1 MAKVTRVFPYVNG
14 RQIFTVPGG
23 YGSSVIYHCWAGG
36 GGAGG
41 DSNNQLGGN
50 GSAGVYTTGQVFLNK
65 GDQIEV
71 VVGGGGDEGRA
82 IDSNRKLFSM
92 TLRGSDSISTGAW
105 GYVNDPTQAVYP
117 EYSSWPSPR
126 TNSSWNSFMNQWA
139 VSDIPNSKEG
149 GEEEFRQSIYFPARG
164 SYNIRMAADNKM
176 TVYFR
181 GNFLAQVDNNFN
193 GSVKTESI
201 SVPEPGTYELRYLL
215 INSPSP
221 GNNNP
226 AGAAIVI
233 VTDQPSYMGS
243 NGPNP
248 VRGVIW
254 STRFGRDLTMTNR
267 VPLYHAPLVPFYR
280 PQRDNYDWSGFDND
294 KGLVFISWN
303 SVWGDDDIAK
313 LNLSFDKVIVLN
325 YPVTIRG
332 WGRVEQSISTG
343 YYKFKRGQTWQQ
355 AQYSW
360 SGNQTGT
367 WETGAVYPNGV
378 GAAPNLNIA
387 GAIDHG
393 SGTPSCWNERSFSNG
408 KKTYTETSP
417 FANWELPVPGADEL
431 YIVGFDD
438 GQYFTSSNQR
448 GSSDLTWQVNSLF
461 SQVYAGGSGGYSVL
475 NVNNTGLNYYG
486 GYGGQIGDGKV
497 SGGGGGGG
505 GASLILQRTTRGTS
519 LLTVAGGGAGGGG
532 AGPNQFGDNG
542 RNNHEPYVPQ
552 TNATAGQAGANSAD
566 SGGGGGGGGGGQ
578 YGGKGGAGAIDGV
591 GSRGDGGWQGGS
603 QVTATGLEIPKAD
616 FVMIGRGGDGGPG
629 GGGGG
634 AGDLLVGQTKLL
646 RTQHIQVGGRGED
659 KFEGGVSA
667 IWYSDTDYIAAGPG
681 GKGGDPG
688 SQFAKN
694 GNGQVGGCKN
704 TETNTNLWGGSGGGG
719 GTRTIKST
727 ASGGPGKTWA
737 KKPSGVTSYSS
748 SGGNSAGST
757 TYAGGGG
764 GGTGGPG
771 NAGNGTVTNAV
782 PGSST
787 TTFILQN
794 PNWSAANT
802 SGLTG
807 AIPTYLKNSPFTVWL
822 PDSSPT
828 SYSFYLKLSPRKTR
842 YYVVGNAYW
851 TGSVQVGT
859 GDNLILDIS
868 NNQNPNAKSLA
879 FQVPPSPS
887 GAGFVYVKFT
897 ITAGKFPQ
905 NVSPIPWYGL
915 AVMIMDGDVTPAG
928 FNENKITVNSP
939 GLVWCTLNSGAPPYV
954 YNPGVSVNPVAQGGN
969 GGNGGAGRTVPLGP
983 TGKSYY
989 LGGGGGAA
997 AGYYNPGVQFAG
1009 LGVAGA
1015 GDGATGSDPAIQWSV
1030 PGTYFFTVPNNVRSI
1045 RVKAVGGGGSGG
1057 GGGSFGNGGGGSG
1070 GFTDDTSVSVLPGQ
1084 SVAVVVG
1091 RGGANG
1097 PGGDTIV
1104 QFAFQTIVL
1113 GGGSQA
1119 SAYTG
1124 GFGGSPNGSQGEQGQ
1139 NGSAPEYYSG
1149 SGANSPFGQGG
1160 QGANTNNKTA
1170 RPGVGGTGA
1179 GGGGGWSNSTGT
1191 VNGGLGGAGFVRLEW
1206 DGVDSTQARPNSG
1219 SGGGGGYDGGGGEG
1233 GTGFV
1238 AIGYA
1243 GDPLFNFTGEGFL
1256 IQQNGYTIHECYS
1269 SGDLVYNVPETQG
1282 RFESGSNEN
1291 PAGQNVNGYIAG
1303 TAAGGVGK
1311 TETNVYPVPFTQGYT
1326 GFLNDYS
1333 VWNLDLRSST
1343 FERTY
1348 YVYVPE
1354 TASYDFEAAADNG
1367 GQVYVDDGLVI
1378 NMTPYDRDE
1387 GKYWSQNI
1395 SRNTKKLTTGQHKIY
1410 INAINIGSNGA
1421 FGMKIVKTG
1430 TDNPLLF
1437 NSRQPPIAG
1446 GSPQG
1451 GNGQVILVFQG
1462 GEGTAQVKVDNAW
1475 KKLIGQWVKVG
1486 GTWKIITDAAV
1497 KVAGSWESLFGATPF
1512 SVSIDTANFGGPSTP
1527 TVNTPVT
1534 PPPPPPP
1541 PPPPDPGPTPYPP
1554 APSSDWFIVYNQFPD
1569 CVPKWCQF
1577 LRDYGVWRDADKING
1592 CSAGDGVTK
1601 SFSSSFESD
1610 GGTFSVLWS
1619 VDDSCTVNFIDDS
1632 SGKTQFTI
1640 ASGNNQGSPTT
1651 KGGYKLPKGTINVV
1665 GSITNG
1671 SVKGKNMAGLA
1682 MEVKDSSGFVV
1693 WSTSNLL

>member
-201 SVPEPGTYELRYLL
+201 SVPEAGTYELRYLL

-233 VTDQPSYMGS
+233 VTDQPGYMGS

-360 SGNQTGT
+360 SGNQLGT

-378 GAAPNLNIA
+378 NNTANLNIA
-387 GAIDHG
+387 GAINHG

-408 KKTYTETSP
+408 KKTYTQNAP

-542 RNNHEPYVPQ
+542 RNNHEPYLPQ

-771 NAGNGTVTNAV
+771 NAGNSTVTGAAV
-782 PGSST
+782 PASST
-787 TTFILQN
+787 T
-794 PNWSAANT
+794 S
-802 SGLTG
+802 
-807 AIPTYLKNSPFTVWL
+807 
-822 PDSSPT
+822 
-828 SYSFYLKLSPRKTR
+828 
-842 YYVVGNAYW
+842 
-851 TGSVQVGT
+851 
-859 GDNLILDIS
+859 
-868 NNQNPNAKSLA
+868 
-879 FQVPPSPS
+879 
-887 GAGFVYVKFT
+887 
-897 ITAGKFPQ
+897 
-905 NVSPIPWYGL
+905 
-915 AVMIMDGDVTPAG
+915 
-928 FNENKITVNSP
+928 
-939 GLVWCTLNSGAPPYV
+939 
-954 YNPGVSVNPVAQGGN
+954 
-969 GGNGGAGRTVPLGP
+969 
-983 TGKSYY
+983 
-989 LGGGGGAA
+989 
-997 AGYYNPGVQFAG
+997 
-1009 LGVAGA
+1009 
-1015 GDGATGSDPAIQWSV
+1015 
-1030 PGTYFFTVPNNVRSI
+1030 
-1045 RVKAVGGGGSGG
+1045 
-1057 GGGSFGNGGGGSG
+1057 
-1070 GFTDDTSVSVLPGQ
+1070 
-1084 SVAVVVG
+1084 
-1091 RGGANG
+1091 
-1097 PGGDTIV
+1097 
-1104 QFAFQTIVL
+1104 
-1113 GGGSQA
+1113 
-1119 SAYTG
+1119 
-1124 GFGGSPNGSQGEQGQ
+1124 
-1139 NGSAPEYYSG
+1139 
-1149 SGANSPFGQGG
+1149 
-1160 QGANTNNKTA
+1160 
-1170 RPGVGGTGA
+1170 
-1179 GGGGGWSNSTGT
+1179 
-1191 VNGGLGGAGFVRLEW
+1191 
-1206 DGVDSTQARPNSG
+1206 
-1219 SGGGGGYDGGGGEG
+1219 
-1233 GTGFV
+1233 
-1238 AIGYA
+1238 
-1243 GDPLFNFTGEGFL
+1243 
-1256 IQQNGYTIHECYS
+1256 
-1269 SGDLVYNVPETQG
+1269 
-1282 RFESGSNEN
+1282 
-1291 PAGQNVNGYIAG
+1291 
-1303 TAAGGVGK
+1303 
-1311 TETNVYPVPFTQGYT
+1311 
-1326 GFLNDYS
+1326 
-1333 VWNLDLRSST
+1333 
-1343 FERTY
+1343 
-1348 YVYVPE
+1348 
-1354 TASYDFEAAADNG
+1354 
-1367 GQVYVDDGLVI
+1367 
-1378 NMTPYDRDE
+1378 
-1387 GKYWSQNI
+1387 
-1395 SRNTKKLTTGQHKIY
+1395 
-1410 INAINIGSNGA
+1410 
-1421 FGMKIVKTG
+1421 
-1430 TDNPLLF
+1430 
-1437 NSRQPPIAG
+1437 
-1446 GSPQG
+1446 
-1451 GNGQVILVFQG
+1451 
-1462 GEGTAQVKVDNAW
+1462 
-1475 KKLIGQWVKVG
+1475 
-1486 GTWKIITDAAV
+1486 
-1497 KVAGSWESLFGATPF
+1497 
-1512 SVSIDTANFGGPSTP
+1512 
-1527 TVNTPVT
+1527 
-1534 PPPPPPP
+1534 
-1541 PPPPDPGPTPYPP
+1541 
-1554 APSSDWFIVYNQFPD
+1554 
-1569 CVPKWCQF
+1569 
-1577 LRDYGVWRDADKING
+1577 
-1592 CSAGDGVTK
+1592 
-1601 SFSSSFESD
+1601 
-1610 GGTFSVLWS
+1610 
-1619 VDDSCTVNFIDDS
+1619 
-1632 SGKTQFTI
+1632 
-1640 ASGNNQGSPTT
+1640 
-1651 KGGYKLPKGTINVV
+1651 
-1665 GSITNG
+1665 
-1671 SVKGKNMAGLA
+1671 
-1682 MEVKDSSGFVV
+1682 
-1693 WSTSNLL
+1693 